1 MVCGQRCGNLTNS
14 HLHFLTV
21 QNYFMKSENRTNHQA
36 AQALRP
42 RASAFT
48 LIELLVVIAIIAI
61 LAAMLLPALAS
72 AKERARRISCTN
84 GLRQMYLG
92 CTIYSSDSTDW
103 YPIWGNNAFNTRAQN
118 VIDMANYSRWI
129 IFPGNSAYAG
139 QQVPE
144 NESAMNA
151 QGSHSE
157 NLGYLYTAKLVGDGR
172 LLYDPSFEL
181 NMSLGP
187 TPYTTSGY
195 ISYPA
200 TPINGSYGLRC
211 SYTYNLTVDTNI
223 VGSTATSGTRLFQ
236 KTSNVNGRR
245 FFIMDYID
253 NAQNNPVQMAHA
265 KSKGWNMAMTDG
277 STCFSKPAVATY
289 SYIMS
294 GNPSTLGDFNWNVLP
309 GLEAA
314 AQ

>member
-1 MVCGQRCGNLTNS
+1 
-14 HLHFLTV
+14 
-21 QNYFMKSENRTNHQA
+21 MKSESRITNQISITT
-36 AQALRP
+36 
-42 RASAFT
+42 RARIGGFT

-72 AKERARRISCTN
+72 AKERAKRVQCTN

-92 CTIYSSDSTDW
+92 CTIYSTDNNDW
-103 YPIWGNNAFNTRAQN
+103 YPTWGKNAFNTRAEN
-118 VIDMANYSRWI
+118 VIDIANYSRWVV
-129 IFPGNSAYAG
+129 FPGNSAYAG
-139 QQVPE
+139 QRVPE
-144 NESAMNA
+144 DEAAMNA

-187 TPYTTSGY
+187 TPYSTSGY

-200 TPINGSYGLRC
+200 APGINGSYGLRC
-211 SYTYNLTVDTNI
+211 SYTYNLTVDTNL
-223 VGSTATSGTRLFQ
+223 VSATATSGTRLFQ
-236 KTSNVNGRR
+236 KTSNLNGRH

-253 NAQNNPVQMAHA
+253 NTQSTPVNMAHA

-277 STCFSKPAVATY
+277 STCFSKPAVPTY
-289 SYIMS
+289 NYIMS